1 MSLKTPSL
9 TKEQQEKLG
18 TDKVYMRIYN
28 ASIIRV
34 EADNEEE
41 ANKLLDEKIQKI
53 EKEIEE
59 IKKVKI
65 NKE

>member
-1 MSLKTPSL
+1 MSLKTPTL

-34 EADNEEE
+34 EADNQEE
-41 ANKLLDEKIQKI
+41 ADKLLDEKIQKI